1 MHTRLHFS
9 AYLLLTYLTA
19 MRKKWLKNTITN
31 KEIEFI
37 QIIGHIDG
45 QGINQTRLTKPEE
58 ESKFVLFRQV
68 NCQVVNW

>member
-1 MHTRLHFS
+1 
-9 AYLLLTYLTA
+9 